1 MILFLILC
9 VLIFIAMI
17 LWNGFK
23 ETVNQLV
30 DIEEALKK
38 VGRTTRRPR

>member
-1 MILFLILC
+1 MKHGMLV

-23 ETVNQLV
+23 ETIAQLV
-30 DIEEALKK
+30 DMEEEIKKLKE
-38 VGRTTRRPR
+38 R